1 MLILLAATRGTG
13 SKDLTEQ
20 LLRRRLQ
27 ELSRTQWVTGSVL
40 ALERPAHVPTTVNST
55 QGFPMFQRCLVVLVA
70 LAAFTPGHLLAQA
83 RQAELPL
90 NLTAVAMSTGG
101 VRTPAVASQVDIT
114 INRWSTSAE
123 SQRLMAVL
131 KEKGPE
137 RLLDA
142 LQDAKSVGTIRTPG
156 NLAYDLRFAS
166 SEPGEDGGTRI
177 FLVTDR
183 PVSYWEAVNRPRVSD
198 YPFTFIEL
206 RSTRVARAKASW
218 HWRRRSSTGAARPSS
233 SRTTTGSRSR

>member
-1 MLILLAATRGTG
+1 MLKRVVILLALAT
-13 SKDLTEQ
+13 
-20 LLRRRLQ
+20 
-27 ELSRTQWVTGSVL
+27 V
-40 ALERPAHVPTTVNST
+40 T
-55 QGFPMFQRCLVVLVA
+55 QGY
-70 LAAFTPGHLLAQA
+70 LLAQA
-83 RQAELPL
+83 RQVDLPL
-90 NLTAVAMSTGG
+90 NLTANAMSTGG
-101 VRTPAVASQVDIT
+101 ARTPPVASQVDIT
-114 INRWSTSAE
+114 INRWSTSSE
-123 SQRLMAVL
+123 SQRLMTVL

-206 RSTRVARAKASW
+206 RVNARGEGEGKLALATKIID
-218 HWRRRSSTGAARPSS
+218 RGGKTVELENYDGATNRAQ
-233 SRTTTGSRSR
+233 

>member
-1 MLILLAATRGTG
+1 MFRQLCFALFFLSSFTG
-13 SKDLTEQ
+13 
-20 LLRRRLQ
+20 
-27 ELSRTQWVTGSVL
+27 
-40 ALERPAHVPTTVNST
+40 APAS
-55 QGFPMFQRCLVVLVA
+55 
-70 LAAFTPGHLLAQA
+70 AQ
-83 RQAELPL
+83 QPDLPL

-101 VRTPAVASQVDIT
+101 VRTPAVASRVDIT
-114 INRWSTSAE
+114 INRWSTAAE
-123 SQRLMAVL
+123 SQRLMTVL
-131 KEKGPE
+131 KEKGAS

-166 SEPGEDGGTRI
+166 AEPGEDGGTRI

-206 RSTRVARAKASW
+206 RLNPRGDGEGKLALATKIIDRGGKTIELENYDGQPIALSEV
-218 HWRRRSSTGAARPSS
+218 RRTGR
-233 SRTTTGSRSR
+233 